1 MNIFGQT
8 VSAIFALALLAAL
21 GMGGYF
27 AFEYIAAL
35 FLSMDAQVARITV
48 VASVVVL
55 LAATIIASS
64 IRQTGK
70 QNMASEI
77 HADRA
82 AVYKQF
88 IEAWALLLGERSRSE
103 KQSVIP
109 FTESWQSLDLPLA
122 LYGSPAVIK
131 AHIALRDLVTRS
143 GSLNS
148 DIRKQF
154 AKALMAVRKDIGSD
168 TNGITPE
175 ELTGLLLSD
184 TVQDEGSSA
193 GLVSDSR

>member
-35 FLSMDAQVARITV
+35 FLSMDAQMAKVTAVA
-48 VASVVVL
+48 AVVVL

-64 IRQTGK
+64 IRQAGK

-77 HADRA
+77 HASKA
-82 AVYKQF
+82 ETYKQF
-88 IEAWALLLGERSRSE
+88 VDTWGRQLRERMGSVKESTIGASDALQVLE
-103 KQSVIP
+103 Q
-109 FTESWQSLDLPLA
+109 QLA

-131 AHIALRDLVTRS
+131 AHNVLRALAAE
-143 GSLNS
+143 GSTQYPEIMRQLSNLLME
-148 DIRKQF
+148 IRKD
-154 AKALMAVRKDIGSD
+154 L
-168 TNGITPE
+168 
-175 ELTGLLLSD
+175 
-184 TVQDEGSSA
+184 GSSTS
-193 GLVSDSR
+193 GLKPDEICRLVLDSQSNDL